1 MYKYVFD
8 INIEY
13 QIIPVNNVIN
23 KLVYIN
29 KYSNISTFLL
39 PTFCSGC
46 SAGLSQL
53 SAKGLSVKLDR
64 RRRRTNGGLK

>member
-13 QIIPVNNVIN
+13 HIIPVNNVIN

-29 KYSNISTFLL
+29 KYSNISIVLYFCFL
-39 PTFCSGC
+39 
-46 SAGLSQL
+46 QH
-53 SAKGLSVKLDR
+53 LDR
-64 RRRRTNGGLK
+64 IFLMKKLALINEQTRKIFNFF